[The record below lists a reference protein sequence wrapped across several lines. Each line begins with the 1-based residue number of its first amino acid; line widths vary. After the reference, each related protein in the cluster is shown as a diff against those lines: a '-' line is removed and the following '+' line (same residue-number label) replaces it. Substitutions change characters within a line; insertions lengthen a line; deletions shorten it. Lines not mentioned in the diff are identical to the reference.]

1 MLRVSDIIVPIKHDI
16 NDIKNA
22 VCKSIFAKFHE
33 ILEIELVKKSIDAR
47 DKSQIRYIYT
57 VDISVKNENKFVKR
71 KNVSSAKPLEFFVP
85 KLKPMQKRP
94 VVVGF
99 GPAGIFAALVLSRAG
114 LCPIV
119 LERGRAVEKRKQDV
133 NLFWETKK
141 LDENSNV
148 QFGEG
153 GAGTFSD
160 GKLNTGTKDARIKM
174 VLKELVKHGAPPEI
188 LYDAKPHVGTDKLC
202 EVVKKLREEIIFL
215 GGTVKFETCVTDI
228 KHKDGKTI
236 GLSAKCGGE
245 EEFYESD
252 NVIFAIGHSARDTFV
267 MLENKKIPMEQKA
280 FSIGARIEHR
290 AEDINYSQYGKMH
303 QLLPTADYKLSQR
316 LKNGRG
322 VYTFCMCPGGYV
334 VGASSEKNMVVTNGM
349 SNFKRDAVNS
359 NSALLVGITPDDF
372 KSEHVLSGMHLQQDL
387 ERSAF
392 SMAGKNYSAPVQR
405 VEDFINGR
413 ESRAFGEVEPTYKPG
428 TSFCDIGKLLPNYV
442 TESMKEGISI
452 FSNRLKGFD
461 FADALLTA
469 PETRSSSPVRIL
481 RGDDMQSLLI
491 KGLYPCGEGAGY
503 AGGITSAAV
512 DGIKCAMSIIENCN
526 I

>member
-47 DKSQIRYIYT
+47 DKSQIKYIYT
-57 VDISVKNENKFVKR
+57 VDVKLENESKYLKK
-71 KNVSSAKPLEFFVP
+71 KNVSIVKALDFFIPKAKTAD
-85 KLKPMQKRP
+85 KRP
-94 VVVGF
+94 IVVGF

-119 LERGRAVEKRKQDV
+119 LERGSDVEKRKQDV
-133 NLFWETKK
+133 NLFWDMKK

-202 EVVKKLREEIIFL
+202 EVVKSIREEIISL
-215 GGTVKFETCVTDI
+215 GAAVKFETCVTDI
-228 KHKDGKTI
+228 KHKDGKI
-236 GLSAKCGGE
+236 VGLSANCGGE
-245 EEFYESD
+245 EEFFESD

-290 AEDINYSQYGKMH
+290 AEAINFSQYGKMH

-372 KSEHVLSGMHLQQDL
+372 KSEHVLSGMHLQQEIESTAYVL
-387 ERSAF
+387 
-392 SMAGKNYSAPVQR
+392 AGENYSAPVQR
-405 VEDFINGR
+405 VEDFLNGR
-413 ESRAFGEVEPTYKPG
+413 ESRAFGEIEPTYKPG
-428 TSFCDIGKLLPNYV
+428 TSFCDINKLLPNYV

-452 FSNRLKGFD
+452 FSRRLKGFD
-461 FADALLTA
+461 FADAILTA

-481 RGDDMQSLLI
+481 RSENLQSLAI

-512 DGIKCAMSIIENCN
+512 DGIKCASAVIENL
-526 I
+526 